1 MRWKYLLLIVFLSPG
16 VGLAETLA
24 GRVVGITDGDTLT
37 LLVDR
42 TQHKI
47 RLAEIDTPER
57 GQDWGRRASQ
67 VLSDKV
73 SGKDVR
79 VEVSGTD
86 RYDRRSS
93 IDHTGSLD
101 RIWRFGFHAHTT
113 SNIDISSAPIRARQ
127 LW

>member
-16 VGLAETLA
+16 GGLADTLA

-47 RLAEIDTPER
+47 RLGEIDTPER

-67 VLSDKV
+67 ALM
-73 SGKDVR
+73 
-79 VEVSGTD
+79 
-86 RYDRRSS
+86 RR
-93 IDHTGSLD
+93 
-101 RIWRFGFHAHTT
+101 WATT
-113 SNIDISSAPIRARQ
+113 
-127 LW
+127 